1 MLGAEY
7 SPEPLDREEQA
18 RVRRLQIA
26 CKAVKR
32 CESCGETRPVHQF
45 PRYGST
51 QCEACAELP
60 VLETWWPQQK
70 SQLAAAS

>member
-1 MLGAEY
+1 MLGAQY
-7 SPEPLDREEQA
+7 STIPLDAEERA

-26 CKAVKR
+26 CMAVKR

-60 VLETWWPQQK
+60 VLETWRAQAK
-70 SQLAAAS
+70 AQLAS